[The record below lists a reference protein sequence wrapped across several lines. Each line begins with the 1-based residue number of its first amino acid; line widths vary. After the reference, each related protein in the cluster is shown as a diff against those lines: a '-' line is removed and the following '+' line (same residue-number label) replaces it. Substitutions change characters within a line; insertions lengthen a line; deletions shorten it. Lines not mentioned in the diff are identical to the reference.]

1 VREQEA
7 GIPVKYAPT
16 IGICVDHRRKNRSEE
31 SLQENAKRLKAYKA
45 KLIVFPRRS
54 TKPKVR
60 APRARRIS
68 GPPLTVAARAQNG
81 DSPKEELSV
90 VAQLKG
96 KLLPITKTAPKIE
109 SVRVTMEM
117 KDAKAYATLRLER
130 MNARLVGIRAKK
142 AAEKAKE
149 EAAAA
154 K

>member
-1 VREQEA
+1 
-7 GIPVKYAPT
+7 VKYAPT
-16 IGICVDHRRKNRSEE
+16 IGIAVDHRRKNRSEE

-45 KLIVFPRRS
+45 KLVVFPRRS

-60 APRARRIS
+60 A
-68 GPPLTVAARAQNG
+68 TARAGARGQHAHRGASIRAQSG

-96 KLLPITKTAPKIE
+96 KLLPITKTAPKVE
-109 SVRVTMEM
+109 SVKVTSEM
-117 KDAKAYATLRLER
+117 QMAKAYATLRLER

-142 AAEKAKE
+142 AAEKEKE

>member
-1 VREQEA
+1 
-7 GIPVKYAPT
+7 VKYAPT
-16 IGICVDHRRKNRSEE
+16 IGIAVDHRRKNRSEE

-45 KLIVFPRRS
+45 KLVVFPRRS

-60 APRARRIS
+60 A
-68 GPPLTVAARAQNG
+68 TARAGARGPHAHRAAIRAQSG

-96 KLLPITKTAPKIE
+96 KLLPITKTAPKVE
-109 SVRVTMEM
+109 SVKVTSEM
-117 KDAKAYATLRLER
+117 QMAKAYATLRLER

-142 AAEKAKE
+142 AAEKEKE

>member
-1 VREQEA
+1 M
-7 GIPVKYAPT
+7 KYAPT
-16 IGICVDHRRKNRSEE
+16 IGIAVDHRRKNRSEE

-60 APRARRIS
+60 A
-68 GPPLTVAARAQNG
+68 VARAVVRGAHADGVALCAQSG

-96 KLLPITKTAPKIE
+96 KLLPITKTAPKVE
-109 SVRVTMEM
+109 SVAVTAEM
-117 KDAKAYATLRLER
+117 ASAKAYATLRLER

-142 AAEKAKE
+142 AAEKEKE

>member
-1 VREQEA
+1 MLSPAQEA

-16 IGICVDHRRKNRSEE
+16 IGIAVDHRRKNRSEE

-54 TKPKVR
+54 AKPKVR
-60 APRARRIS
+60 
-68 GPPLTVAARAQNG
+68 TAARAGAKRQGANAERAQSG

-96 KLLPITKTAPKIE
+96 KLLPITKAAPKVE
-109 SVRVTMEM
+109 SVAVTAEM
-117 KDAKAYATLRLER
+117 KAAKAYATLRLER

-142 AAEKAKE
+142 AAAAEKEKE
-149 EAAAA
+149 
-154 K
+154 KD